1 MKIIHEKGFTLIEVL
16 IAMAVFAILASMAAP
31 AFNTMMINQNLNKS
45 TRELAFV
52 LSDARAKAALER
64 REIKVQLN
72 SAIANTNTQM
82 NWKPTG
88 KSTLKSGAPTSITF
102 SPTGLIK
109 NTTTDTTFEICAIS
123 TGTLSK
129 IVTISR
135 MGTVQ
140 SIKEGTC

>member
-16 IAMAVFAILASMAAP
+16 ITMAIFAILASMAAP

-72 SAIANTNTQM
+72 SAIANTNLQL

-88 KSTLKSGAPTSITF
+88 KATLKSGSPAVITF
-102 SPTGLIK
+102 APTGLVK
-109 NTTTDTTFEICAIS
+109 NTTTDTTFEICSVS
-123 TGTLSK
+123 TGSISK

-140 SIKEGTC
+140 RIKEGTC